1 MSKHVQRI
9 FKLAVAV
16 FALVLAVNLGAG
28 TYQAQASTVGAAS
41 TKQTKTI
48 TDQAGNKVTLPK
60 NIKRVAIVGSI
71 WPLPSVMAVFFNSAD
86 KIVSMPEPSM
96 VAAKHS
102 LLSELYPGILKAKTA
117 SNDGT
122 SINTEE
128 LKKVKPDVVFYGAE
142 DTKMQQKLTNAGFK
156 AVGISVGK
164 WKGNTIETENNWI
177 SLLSQIFPKDNKAK
191 ILKDYSNKV
200 AKLVQKRTKNIKPA
214 ERQSVFF
221 LRQYSSTAII
231 TGGTVSFGQYWA
243 DAINVKNVVDIP
255 NSNNVT
261 QVTMEQI
268 YQWNPQHIL
277 VTNFNSA
284 MPKDLY
290 NNTVGNY
297 DWGKVA
303 AVKDKQVAKM
313 PMGMYRS
320 YTPGVDTPITL
331 LWVAKT
337 VYPKQFKD
345 INLVKETKAYYKKV
359 FNINLTTKQS
369 NKILKPDTSTWQ

>member
-156 AVGISVGK
+156 AWGFPLANGRAIPLRRKTIGSVYY
-164 WKGNTIETENNWI
+164 
-177 SLLSQIFPKDNKAK
+177 PKFSPR
-191 ILKDYSNKV
+191 I
-200 AKLVQKRTKNIKPA
+200 IKPK
-214 ERQSVFF
+214 F
-221 LRQYSSTAII
+221 
-231 TGGTVSFGQYWA
+231 
-243 DAINVKNVVDIP
+243 
-255 NSNNVT
+255 
-261 QVTMEQI
+261 
-268 YQWNPQHIL
+268 
-277 VTNFNSA
+277 
-284 MPKDLY
+284 
-290 NNTVGNY
+290 
-297 DWGKVA
+297 
-303 AVKDKQVAKM
+303 
-313 PMGMYRS
+313 
-320 YTPGVDTPITL
+320 
-331 LWVAKT
+331 
-337 VYPKQFKD
+337 
-345 INLVKETKAYYKKV
+345 
-359 FNINLTTKQS
+359 
-369 NKILKPDTSTWQ
+369 